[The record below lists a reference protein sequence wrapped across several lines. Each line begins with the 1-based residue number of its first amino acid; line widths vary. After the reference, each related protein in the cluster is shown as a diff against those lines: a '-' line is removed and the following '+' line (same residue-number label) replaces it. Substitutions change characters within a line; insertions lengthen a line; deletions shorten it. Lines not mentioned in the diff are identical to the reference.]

1 VSHDP
6 EQGPKRL
13 LVVSD
18 DGQVREELRY
28 GLPADFEVDLAT
40 DAREAWTHMSETIP
54 WAVVVDL
61 QTGSAGGYG
70 LARDMS
76 EDARL
81 AHVPVVMLLERPQ
94 DEWLAK
100 QAGAAAY
107 LVKPVNAQHILK
119 ALSQL
124 TESA

>member
-18 DGQVREELRY
+18 DRKVREELLY

-40 DAREAWTHMSETIP
+40 DAREAWSLMSETIP

-76 EDARL
+76 ENARL

-100 QAGAAAY
+100 QAGAAAF

-119 ALSQL
+119 ALSQP

>member
-18 DGQVREELRY
+18 DRKVREELRY

-76 EDARL
+76 ENARL
-81 AHVPVVMLLERPQ
+81 AHVPVVMLLERSQ

-100 QAGAAAY
+100 QAGAAAC
-107 LVKPVNAQHILK
+107 LVKPVNAQHILQ
-119 ALSQL
+119 ALSQQ

>member
-18 DGQVREELRY
+18 DRKVREELRY
-28 GLPADFEVDLAT
+28 GLPADFEVDIVT
-40 DAREAWTHMSETIP
+40 DAREAWTHMSGTIP

-76 EDARL
+76 EKARL

-100 QAGAAAY
+100 QAGAAAC
-107 LVKPVNAQHILK
+107 LVKPVNAQHILQ
-119 ALSQL
+119 ALSQQ
-124 TESA
+124 TQSA

>member
-18 DGQVREELRY
+18 DRKVREELRY

-76 EDARL
+76 ENARL
-81 AHVPVVMLLERPQ
+81 AHVSVVMLLERPQ

-100 QAGAAAY
+100 QAGAAAF